1 MQVTRFSE
9 KPEGLTAGGSRV
21 TDAELQKEYGYH
33 MEQKWLESLLDKG
46 QISVDEFNKITEKN
60 RQSFS
65 PFLAEIMPK
74 MT

>member
-1 MQVTRFSE
+1 MQVTRMSE

>member
-46 QISVDEFNKITEKN
+46 QISVDEFNKIT
-60 RQSFS
+60 
-65 PFLAEIMPK
+65 
-74 MT
+74 